1 MSLVSMSSLLKHA
14 AQNNY
19 AVGYFES
26 WDSYSFEAILETAE
40 NEQSPIIMGFGAT
53 MLEDNWLNKN
63 GISFLGASGKVLL
76 ENAKVP
82 VAFLLNET
90 HTLEQALKGIEVG
103 FNTVMIDSHRWP
115 VEEAKRAVKKLVDV
129 AHKNNVEVEAEFGSL
144 PDYLGGE
151 IVDAH
156 SYMTDPQ
163 EAQEFVKDTGI
174 DCLAI
179 AIGNVHLLTK
189 GSANINIE
197 RLKEIKSK
205 VSIPLAVHGGTGF
218 PDSQIKDAILNGVSK
233 FNVGTRLKTDFFNE
247 VRKYIMNL
255 EQEPFIHDIVG
266 SHKEKDFLEQGKK
279 AITKKVTSFMKLY
292 GSSGKAK

>member
-40 NEQSPIIMGFGAT
+40 NERSPIIMGFGAT

-247 VRKYIMNL
+247 VRKYIINL

-279 AITKKVTSFMKLY
+279 AIIKKVTSFMKLY

>member
-115 VEEAKRAVKKLVDV
+115 VEEAKKAVKKLVDV

-144 PDYLGGE
+144 PDYLGGK

-247 VRKYIMNL
+247 VRKYILNL

-279 AITKKVTSFMKLY
+279 AIIKKVTSFMKLY

>member
-115 VEEAKRAVKKLVDV
+115 VEEAKKAVKKLVDV

-279 AITKKVTSFMKLY
+279 AIIKKVTSFMKLY

>member
-63 GISFLGASGKVLL
+63 GISFLGASGKILL

-279 AITKKVTSFMKLY
+279 AIIKKVTSFMKLY